1 MGFRKSILLSW
12 MISLLAAPG
21 ASAGVHEAI
30 QRALAE
36 HLGASRVEILGV
48 LSVQPAQPLD
58 EAENASV
65 LEVNA
70 RGEARVLVR
79 GMRGRG
85 NEKREKAQAEY
96 RVKHASWAMGWV
108 AQKRVLPGEAL
119 SVDALKIQDVNI
131 AEGLAHEFRG
141 AMLSPSEDLS
151 RLEARQTLLEG
162 GFVTTSAVRKIPDL
176 RRGDAVRLEVLSGEV
191 RLSTAAQALENGNLN
206 QRIRVQAAKSKRELV
221 GVVREGG
228 VVEVRL

>member
-1 MGFRKSILLSW
+1 MAFAKNSFLSFLLSLFAVP
-12 MISLLAAPG
+12 S
-21 ASAGVHEAI
+21 ASAGVHEVM

-36 HLGASRVEILGV
+36 HLGANRVEILGV
-48 LSVQPAQPLD
+48 LSIQPAQPLD
-58 EAENASV
+58 EAESASV

-79 GMRGRG
+79 GVRGRG
-85 NEKREKAQAEY
+85 AEKREKAQAEY
-96 RVKHASWAMGWV
+96 RLKHAAWALGWV

-119 SVDALKIQDVNI
+119 SVDSLKVQDVNI

-141 AMLSPSEDLS
+141 VMLSPSEDLS

-162 GFVTTSAVRKIPDL
+162 GFVTSSAVRRIPDL
-176 RRGDAVRLEVLSGEV
+176 RRGDVVRLEVLSGEV
-191 RLSTAAQALENGNLN
+191 RLSTAAQALESGNLN
-206 QRIRVQAAKSKRELV
+206 QRIRVQASKSKRELV

-228 VVEVRL
+228 VVEVKL